1 MKLDDGTLDEVL
13 RALAHPD
20 RRRFWKACLDQE
32 RSAGDL
38 AALSDLALASVSE
51 HLKVLR
57 KTGLLT
63 LEKRGRFW
71 FYRADRPTLDAVV
84 ESLRLLEGDDGT

>member
-1 MKLDDGTLDEVL
+1 VKLDDGTLNEVF

-71 FYRADRPTLDAVV
+71 FYRADRPILDAVV